1 MTFWHLKKENSSFS
15 SPSQMLG
22 HNKTNQRLS
31 VPPENH
37 VCGKGSKAK
46 EEEEKEKGEGWD
58 GEQQRWPGLQP
69 SSGKAGW
76 SFP

>member
-15 SPSQMLG
+15 SLSQMLG

-37 VCGKGSKAK
+37 VCGKGSKARERRRK
-46 EEEEKEKGEGWD
+46 RKHNSRLNDMKMNHT
-58 GEQQRWPGLQP
+58 
-69 SSGKAGW
+69 
-76 SFP
+76 F